1 MVKMVKI
8 WQARQKLAQHRK
20 RNLDGILMRGQGLES
35 QESQESQGAALH
47 RATLVKSEDIKNRW

>member
-1 MVKMVKI
+1 MVKI

-20 RNLDGILMRGQGLES
+20 RNLDGILMRGQCLES

-47 RATLVKSEDIKNRW
+47 LATLVKSEDIK